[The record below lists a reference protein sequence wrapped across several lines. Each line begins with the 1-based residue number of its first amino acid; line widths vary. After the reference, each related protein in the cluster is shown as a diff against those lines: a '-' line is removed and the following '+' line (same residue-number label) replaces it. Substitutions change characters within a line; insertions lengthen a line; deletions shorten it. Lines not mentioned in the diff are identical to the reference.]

1 MDIKIEDIHIGDR
14 VVVKDSWKD
23 NLPGQ
28 EDYEAESFEVLL
40 IHSGDGTGGEI
51 LLSVSLCGWKIRR
64 GTINLISGQEDRI
77 AMLES
82 SENLFGWWIR
92 VKHIEKVIPGNS
104 SIQSKHQPGVYD
116 PMTSRV
122 KSKEEL
128 EQYQKDFNFFFRD
141 LTKPYKAPEDA
152 WAKWS

>member
-14 VVVKDSWKD
+14 VVVKDSWKE
-23 NLPGQ
+23 NLPG
-28 EDYEAESFEVLL
+28 EDDCNAESFEVLL
-40 IHSGDGTGGEI
+40 VCPGGDFGSEV
-51 LLSVSLCGWKIRR
+51 LLSVSDCGWKIRK
-64 GTINLISGQEDRI
+64 GSIDPISGQEDRI

-92 VKHIEKVIPGNS
+92 VKHIAKVIPGNS
-104 SIQSKHQPGVYD
+104 SKIHTKQPDVYD

-128 EQYQKDFNFFFRD
+128 EQYNKDFNFFFRD
-141 LTKPYKAPEDA
+141 LTKPYKAPEDS